1 MKTYSRHTF
10 FKHTYCEYQE
20 LELNFF
26 TVCPIH
32 YTSKTGSL
40 YSYTKEGVYR
50 YSNHWGRVADCRWK
64 LLTDKKYKNQVYH
77 VGFAKWSDFYPI
89 NETEKLFYIQVD
101 FNLKKANFQYK
112 NEASSVF
119 LFTATA
125 AQKRIRQI
133 HQLFASDTWAKYFEQ
148 PIDALRNTVILELI
162 SSNKTLQHIKM
173 ELHQQ

>member
-1 MKTYSRHTF
+1 
-10 FKHTYCEYQE
+10 
-20 LELNFF
+20 
-26 TVCPIH
+26 
-32 YTSKTGSL
+32 
-40 YSYTKEGVYR
+40 
-50 YSNHWGRVADCRWK
+50 
-64 LLTDKKYKNQVYH
+64 
-77 VGFAKWSDFYPI
+77 
-89 NETEKLFYIQVD
+89 
-101 FNLKKANFQYK
+101 LKKANFQYK